1 MQYFVCCVVLCLCVV
16 FWSIVWYFV
25 LCGNLSA
32 VVFCLC
38 GILCVVCVVLRLSC
52 DVLLTADYVKG

>member
-1 MQYFVCCVVLCLCVV
+1 MVY
-16 FWSIVWYFV
+16 WSIVWYFV

-38 GILCVVCVVLRLSC
+38 GILCVVWYFMLCGHLSAVVFRLFGTSS
-52 DVLLTADYVKG
+52 VM